1 MSLHSPHEFY
11 QVYKENP
18 GLGRREAFKIGQR
31 MGMSIRERENIQ
43 GEDLENL
50 SELLDGALRDVYGEY
65 TTNIEK
71 DKLILSNTGSCAIM
85 RSALNHNIPWK
96 WVDEHF
102 AWPLLEGLSSIIR
115 PDVELSIPS
124 ARCRGDKECI
134 HVFKLKKE

>member
-1 MSLHSPHEFY
+1 M
-11 QVYKENP
+11 YKEDL

-43 GEDLENL
+43 GESLGDL
-50 SELLDGALRDVYGEY
+50 SQLLDCALRDVYGEY
-65 TTNIEK
+65 TTRVEEGN
-71 DKLILSNTGSCAIM
+71 LILCNTGFCAIM
-85 RSALNHNIPWK
+85 RSALNHNIPWR

-102 AWPLLEGLSSIIR
+102 AWPLLEGLASIIR
-115 PDVELSIPS
+115 PDVELTIPS